1 MHNLISRI
9 FIFTGMKT
17 LKTFNI
23 HIAVARRIRRFTL
36 FYERLI
42 TCTLRILF
50 LLMVI
55 KFIFLLL
62 LNKYEQRAKTVSRVE
77 TNFFPGIEKAKL
89 SLGRLN

>member
-1 MHNLISRI
+1 
-9 FIFTGMKT
+9 MKT

-23 HIAVARRIRRFTL
+23 RIAL
-36 FYERLI
+36 YERLI